1 MTPKEYLISYSTLI
15 FLAINKDHHHQHLET
30 FPFLLYIE
38 LGPFGLNTVKK
49 HIKTESTKSW
59 RRKLWH
65 YLLNIHTRAYVSYE
79 FGFPSSDV
87 HNLAYIG
94 AKKFK
99 FLTSLCLFLFQIF
112 GANIVG
118 YKLHEVHLHL
128 GKWISMKPLGKN
140 IVFLLKKALLM
151 RFSSI

>member
-38 LGPFGLNTVKK
+38 LGPVGLNTVKK

-79 FGFPSSDV
+79 FGLPSSDV

-94 AKKFK
+94 AKIFK

-112 GANIVG
+112 GANIG
-118 YKLHEVHLHL
+118 YKLH
-128 GKWISMKPLGKN
+128 KYISTRENEFQWSP
-140 IVFLLKKALLM
+140 
-151 RFSSI
+151 